1 MAFEV
6 KFNEPVLTEFVS
18 VMTGKTVF
26 IATYWFMDEHAHRV
40 FIHLECGFELFTNAN
55 AVCITPAN

>member
-1 MAFEV
+1 MAFDVKFRDEEV
-6 KFNEPVLTEFVS
+6 KEFVS
-18 VMTGKTVF
+18 ILTGKKEF

-40 FIHLECGFELFTNAN
+40 FIHLECGVEIFTNAN